1 MAARSTLAKFL
12 PIEVMPVVG
21 PVALA
26 AGLFGW
32 MMTRTIVSDP
42 DGHSK
47 ARVGI
52 SIQDDETAEKRGEG
66 WRGSIRNHF
75 TTRISSNAVSI
86 FPNKV

>member
-1 MAARSTLAKFL
+1 VRSAVTIPRPAAQRDIPCS
-12 PIEVMPVVG
+12 
-21 PVALA
+21 
-26 AGLFGW
+26 
-32 MMTRTIVSDP
+32 
-42 DGHSK
+42 SK